1 MSTSIN
7 YLVLNEDGSVNI
19 DDTKINGFKNYR
31 TRYYQ
36 VPDCDNRIIIE
47 FEGQV
52 VTSEKYKE
60 ILADATCVNKA

>member
-7 YLVLNEDGSVNI
+7 YLVLNEDGSVYI
-19 DDTKINGFKNYR
+19 DGTKINGLRSYR

-36 VPDCDNRIIIE
+36 VPDRDNRIIIE